1 MSKIKVGEL
10 KSFDASDHIKTVEDV
25 RDWLETSLQEDE
37 TIEDFRNTLDI
48 IIRSIDKNI
57 RKMN

>member
-1 MSKIKVGEL
+1 MSKIKVEDL
-10 KSFDASDHIKTVEDV
+10 PSFDASDHIKTVEDV

-48 IIRSIDKNI
+48 IIRSIDNHISKLN
-57 RKMN
+57 